1 MDALLL
7 IAYDKLAPADQLIID
22 AMVITLVKKDKQISD
37 LVAHVHAELDAEESA
52 KRDGDANV

>member
-22 AMVITLVKKDKQISD
+22 AMVIALVNKDRQITD
-37 LVAHVHAELDAEESA
+37 LAHVHAELDAKESEEL
-52 KRDGDANV
+52 GT